1 MFDKKFEEFYR
12 NFNGIWGKLGKM
24 KHKILNN
31 NFEYIQYIAVEGV
44 KILLQKV

>member
-12 NFNGIWGKLGKM
+12 NFNGVWGKLEKT
-24 KHKILNN
+24 KRKILND

>member
-12 NFNGIWGKLGKM
+12 NFNGVWGKLEKM
-24 KHKILNN
+24 KRKILND

>member
-12 NFNGIWGKLGKM
+12 NFNGIWVKLGKT
-24 KHKILNN
+24 KHKILND
-31 NFEYIQYIAVEGV
+31 NFKYIQYIVVEGV